1 MGRWCWGNQFHFQ
14 DKDGFVDKDD
24 FYGDNEFP
32 YIDIRLYPQDNWK
45 EIISAY
51 VRKGSVGGG
60 IVNTVGRRVRPDDW
74 QSQARRAGVEV
85 PDVDD
90 DDEEEEEEEDD
101 DDDVDEEIQMDPS
114 PT

>member
-45 EIISAY
+45 DIIAAY
-51 VRKGSVGGG
+51 VRKNATPG
-60 IVNTVGRRVRPDDW
+60 IFESIRVRMPNVNT
-74 QSQARRAGVEV
+74 S
-85 PDVDD
+85 
-90 DDEEEEEEEDD
+90 
-101 DDDVDEEIQMDPS
+101 
-114 PT
+114 

>member
-1 MGRWCWGNQFHFQ
+1 MQ
-14 DKDGFVDKDD
+14 DKDGND

-74 QSQARRAGVEV
+74 QSQARRAHH
-85 PDVDD
+85 DVFSHRLRCDGPRTLFA
-90 DDEEEEEEEDD
+90 
-101 DDDVDEEIQMDPS
+101 MA
-114 PT
+114 

>member
-1 MGRWCWGNQFHFQ
+1 MQ
-14 DKDGFVDKDD
+14 DKDGND

-60 IVNTVGRRVRPDDW
+60 IVNTVGRRVRKDDW
-74 QSQARRAGVEV
+74 QSQARRAGVI
-85 PDVDD
+85 P
-90 DDEEEEEEEDD
+90 EEED
-101 DDDVDEEIQMDPS
+101 ELTSQ
-114 PT
+114 